1 MATDVHTNQQESV
14 ASLVGGIVDDVQTLL
29 KQHLQLF
36 RQETKED
43 LRKTKQAAFPLVVGF
58 GILGL
63 GGLLLC
69 FTLVYLLH
77 WALAPRVE
85 LWVCYAIVSGAFL
98 LVGAIFALV
107 GKKRFDSFNPLPDQT
122 LEEIQWTIKP
132 TTKPK

>member
-1 MATDVHTNQQESV
+1 MATEVQNNQRKDEQSV
-14 ASLVGGIVDDVQTLL
+14 AALVGGIVNDFQELL
-29 KQHLQLF
+29 KQHLALF

-43 LRKTKQAAFPLVVGF
+43 LRKTKQAAIPLIIGMGVM
-58 GILGL
+58 GL
-63 GGLLLC
+63 GGLLFC

-85 LWVCYAIVSGAFL
+85 LWVCYAIVTGAFL
-98 LVGAIFALV
+98 LAGGILALI

-132 TTKPK
+132 K